1 MHPNLV
7 IAIILILTIG
17 LIALSVWGF
26 IAYANLKTNRYL
38 AWRVKMGLK
47 VRSEAEVAAA
57 A

>member
-1 MHPNLV
+1 MHPNVV

-17 LIALSVWGF
+17 LIALSVWAF

-47 VRSEAEVAAA
+47 VKSEAEAAA
-57 A
+57 AA